1 MFLVIVSRKLGLP
14 PRKVNLH
21 AAVTPISQIGLVA
34 LTMLSSETLDITW
47 QPARIKSGG

>member
-1 MFLVIVSRKLGLP
+1 MLDGRLDVGGWLGVRNKVEVAMFLVIVSRKLGLP

-34 LTMLSSETLDITW
+34 
-47 QPARIKSGG
+47 